1 MKVTIVRTTI
11 LGLWD
16 VISTR
21 ARERH
26 EPELGGSEGG
36 YYATSS
42 SFASA
47 AASSPNIW
55 APTEHGG
62 VAGEDD
68 LTLAINPIACTAGDN
83 FV

>member
-1 MKVTIVRTTI
+1 MAYGMRH
-11 LGLWD
+11 

-26 EPELGGSEGG
+26 EPKLGGSEGD
-36 YYATSS
+36 YYATS

-62 VAGEDD
+62 VVGEDD
-68 LTLAINPIACTAGDN
+68 LTLAINPMACTAGDN

>member
-1 MKVTIVRTTI
+1 MRH
-11 LGLWD
+11 

-26 EPELGGSEGG
+26 EPKLGGSEGD

-47 AASSPNIW
+47 AASSPNIR

-62 VAGEDD
+62 VVGEDD
-68 LTLAINPIACTAGDN
+68 LPLAINPMACTASDN